1 MQGIPGTMTVA
12 PGEDGNFLY
21 NREQIVCKLVSI
33 KGEKLAIGNSFNR
46 VTGLLE
52 AKNTVILDK
61 DKDLE
66 SKYKV
71 TKEVVSEAYPDI
83 TWGGRS

>member
-1 MQGIPGTMTVA
+1 MLEGLHVDEARI
-12 PGEDGNFLY
+12 L
-21 NREQIVCKLVSI
+21 I
-33 KGEKLAIGNSFNR
+33 LA
-46 VTGLLE
+46 
-52 AKNTVILDK
+52 K